1 MVVAVVMAARLAK
14 PLPGAVSAPG
24 SSLVRL
30 RQSVSSLIARA
41 GRGSLDQVNHS
52 AIKLVLGQLLLV
64 AQNSPAEDEPLS
76 VSGYSHC
83 AADTLLEIFHSFL
96 LVNFLNLM
104 VLRVQG
110 LHRDCPHI
118 YQLVLYLKC

>member
-1 MVVAVVMAARLAK
+1 MVVAVMMAARLTK
-14 PLPGAVSAPG
+14 PLPGSVSAAG

-41 GRGSLDQVNHS
+41 GRRSLDQVNHA

-64 AQNSPAEDEPLS
+64 TENTAAEDQSLS
-76 VSGYSHC
+76 VGRDSHC
-83 AADTLLEIFHSFL
+83 AADPLLEIFHSFL
-96 LVNFLNLM
+96 LVNVINLM

-110 LHRDCPHI
+110 LDGDCPHI
-118 YQLVLYLKC
+118 CQFVLYLKC